1 MLYTFLISIVFIA
14 EVIIGLTLIIYLLKF
29 DKAVLALNETV
40 SEIKPGI
47 REISVLSKNI
57 SEQLVELANRFVKRI
72 KYEQEEMILRGLSKL
87 LISLLVV
94 KINIKAVNKFRKSKI
109 AKVLGK
115 GLSLLENMV

>member
-14 EVIIGLTLIIYLLKF
+14 EVIIGLTLIIYLLKL
-29 DKAVLALNETV
+29 DKAVLTLNETV

-57 SEQLVELANRFVKRI
+57 SEQLIELTNRFVKRI

-109 AKVLGK
+109 AKVLSK

>member
-14 EVIIGLTLIIYLLKF
+14 EVIIGLTLIIYLLKL
-29 DKAVLALNETV
+29 DKAVLSLNETI

-57 SEQLVELANRFVKRI
+57 SEQLVELTNRFVKRI

-94 KINIKAVNKFRKSKI
+94 KVNIKAVNKFRKSKI